1 MSPFF
6 VTEELC
12 NIILNTWGIFREN
25 NSKAISITHPQERN
39 VHHMYQEE
47 GPRILLVTI
56 NFQCTHLGHC
66 PTPRHLDPSKDSA
79 AQKQKVMIV
88 LVVTSTMSPFVTV
101 ECGGEVSLIFPSSS
115 SHGLSHPPS
124 LHPVAV
130 DRHALPAFIRLSRPP
145 SLHPVAMDRLA
156 LPAFIQ

>member
-1 MSPFF
+1 MLII
-6 VTEELC
+6 VTLRYRP
-12 NIILNTWGIFREN
+12 I
-25 NSKAISITHPQERN
+25 AHITHLQERN

-47 GPRILLVTI
+47 GPPRILLVTI

-66 PTPRHLDPSKDSA
+66 PTPRHLDPSEDSA

-101 ECGGEVSLIFPSSS
+101 ECGGEVRELAS
-115 SHGLSHPPS
+115 
-124 LHPVAV
+124 
-130 DRHALPAFIRLSRPP
+130 
-145 SLHPVAMDRLA
+145 SLHPVAMDCLT